1 MGRSAD
7 LAVRPQGLVTRLR
20 SDRLLRN
27 SVIYLGGGL
36 GAGLLGYV
44 FHFVTGRLLGP
55 AQYSD
60 VAAVLAALYLAS
72 LPALVVQTVSARFV
86 SLAVGR
92 GEVGSIPG
100 LLVKVTG
107 ASLVFGVFGALVL
120 IALAPFFAGYLQLP
134 SAQLVYLLAVAS
146 VVALLVAA
154 NRGALQGMRRF
165 WALSAN
171 TVLDLCVR
179 VAAAAALIGAG
190 LGALGGIIALIVGP
204 LAAYGQ
210 GLWLLRQRRDDA
222 AGTGPPL
229 TEVGRYA
236 VSASLAAIGVTYL
249 FNVDILLAKHY
260 LPGQVAGVYAAGSIL
275 ARAVYFLGLTVTA
288 VMFPEVATLH
298 ARNQAHYHIVD
309 RSLLMLGVVGV
320 GFVVAYLAVPGLV
333 LIPYGSSYDPVRP
346 YLGPFAMAL
355 GLLAVSNL
363 LVNYFLSVNS
373 HRFVLPLAGVCVLET
388 LLIVAFHDG
397 IAQIVAMLLVSMA
410 VLAALLGG
418 LFLLDRVRA
427 ARGVP
432 DA

>member
-1 MGRSAD
+1 MGRLAD
-7 LAVRPQGLVTRLR
+7 AAVRQQGLVTRIR
-20 SDRLLRN
+20 NDRLVRN
-27 SVIYLGGGL
+27 SVIYLVGGL

-55 AQYSD
+55 AQYAD

-86 SLAVGR
+86 SLALGR
-92 GEVGSIPG
+92 GQGGSIPG
-100 LLVKVTG
+100 LMVKITG
-107 ASLVFGVFGALVL
+107 VSLAFGVLGALL
-120 IALAPFFAGYLQLP
+120 LAALAPFFAGYLQLP
-134 SAQLVYLLAVAS
+134 RAQLVYLLAIAS

-165 WALSAN
+165 WALSVNA
-171 TVLDLCVR
+171 VLDLFVR
-179 VAAAAALIGAG
+179 VAAAAALIAAG
-190 LGALGGIIALIVGP
+190 LGALGGILALIAGP
-204 LAAYGQ
+204 LVAYGQ
-210 GLWLLRQRRDDA
+210 ALWLLRQRSDA
-222 AGTGPPL
+222 PAGTGPPL

-249 FNVDILLAKHY
+249 FNVDVLLAKHY

-298 ARNQAHYHIVD
+298 ARNQAHFHIVD
-309 RSLLMLGVVGV
+309 RSLIMLGVVGA
-320 GFVVAYLAVPGLV
+320 GLVVAYVAVPGLV

-363 LVNYFLSVNS
+363 LVNYFLSVDS
-373 HRFVLPLAGVCVLET
+373 RRFVLPLAGACVLET
-388 LLIVAFHDG
+388 VLIVAFHDG
-397 IAQIVAMLLVSMA
+397 IAQIVGMLLVSMA
-410 VLAALLGG
+410 VLSAMLGG
-418 LFLLDRVRA
+418 LFLLDRARA
-427 ARGVP
+427 ARV
-432 DA
+432 ARSV